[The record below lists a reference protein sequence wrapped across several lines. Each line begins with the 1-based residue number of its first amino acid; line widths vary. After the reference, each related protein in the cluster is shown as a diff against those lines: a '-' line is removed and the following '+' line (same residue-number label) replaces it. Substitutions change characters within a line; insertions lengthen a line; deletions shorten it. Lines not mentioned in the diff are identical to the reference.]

1 MTNFPAGAN
10 MYPLLLAAVP
20 RERIWGGRMLAQLM
34 HKSLP
39 GDAPIGETW
48 EAWPGCTILQ
58 GKYAGKTL
66 ATLLETDARA
76 VEGRA
81 AAAGGL
87 FPLLFKYLDARD
99 HLSVQVHPD
108 DAQAQTLEGEAFG
121 KTEAWYVLHAEPGSA
136 LIHGFRKSTSAEE
149 FAAALKV
156 GTLAG
161 TTRPAYLA
169 GVLPAASTAMRGAG
183 DPPLAD
189 LLSFVTVQ
197 SGDVVFLPAGTVH
210 ALGKGLVI
218 AEIQQN
224 SDLTYRLYD
233 WDRRDATGKPRER
246 HVETGLQVAKFGAL
260 HEHKVPRVIVPQP
273 FGEQHFL
280 VACRYFTWE
289 LLVVR
294 QAARELPLEDT
305 FHILAVLAGS
315 AAITFG
321 PAEEWTCEM
330 RAGQTMLVPAAL
342 EHYGIVPLAAECS
355 LLRMYVPSLRAN
367 VIEPLRRAGVEDVRI
382 AQLGGPLAA
391 HNDLLPLLRYAVN
404 LPR

>member
-1 MTNFPAGAN
+1 MTNFPVDAN
-10 MYPLLLAAVP
+10 MYPMLLEAVP

-39 GDAPIGETW
+39 GDARIGETW
-48 EAWPGCTILQ
+48 ETWPGCRILQ
-58 GKYAGKTL
+58 GKHAGKTL
-66 ATLLETDARA
+66 ATLLDTDASA
-76 VEGRA
+76 IEGHA
-81 AAAGGL
+81 AAPVRL

-108 DAQAQTLEGEAFG
+108 DAQARTIEGEAFG
-121 KTEAWYVLHAEPGSA
+121 KTEAWYVLHAEPGST

-149 FAAALKV
+149 FAAALK
-156 GTLAG
+156 AG
-161 TTRPAYLA
+161 
-169 GVLPAASTAMRGAG
+169 TAMRGAG
-183 DPPLAD
+183 APALAE
-189 LLSFVTVQ
+189 LLSFVKVQ

-233 WDRRDATGKPRER
+233 WGRRDAAGQPREL
-246 HVETGLQVAKFGAL
+246 HVEKGLRVAEFGAL
-260 HEHKVPRVIVPQP
+260 HAHKVRSLVVLQP

-305 FHILAVLAGS
+305 FHILAVLTGS

-321 PAEEWTCEM
+321 PAREWTCEVS
-330 RAGQTMLVPAAL
+330 AGQTVLVPAAL
-342 EHYGIVPLAAECS
+342 ERYGIVPLAAECK
-355 LLRMYVPSLRAN
+355 LLRMYVPSLRNN
-367 VIEPLRRAGVEDVRI
+367 VIEPLRRAGVEDARI
-382 AQLGGPLAA
+382 AQLGGPVAA
-391 HNDLLPLLRYAVN
+391 HNDLLPLL
-404 LPR
+404 

>member
-10 MYPLLLAAVP
+10 MYPLLLGAVP

-39 GDAPIGETW
+39 GDARIGETW

-58 GKYAGKTL
+58 GKHAGKTL
-66 ATLLETDARA
+66 ASLLETDAQA
-76 VEGRA
+76 IEGRA
-81 AAAGGL
+81 AAAGGP

-108 DAQAQTLEGEAFG
+108 DAQAQTLEGETFG

-149 FAAALKV
+149 FAAALKA
-156 GTLAG
+156 GTLAEL
-161 TTRPAYLA
+161 LA
-169 GVLPAASTAMRGAG
+169 
-183 DPPLAD
+183 
-189 LLSFVTVQ
+189 FVTVQ
-197 SGDVVFLPAGTVH
+197 AGDVVFLPAGTVH

-233 WDRRDATGKPRER
+233 WDRRDAAGKPREL
-246 HVETGLQVAKFGAL
+246 HVEKGLRVAEFGAL
-260 HEHKVPRVIVPQP
+260 HEHKVPPVIVPQP
-273 FGEQHFL
+273 YGEQHFL
-280 VACRYFTWE
+280 VACRYFAWE

-294 QAARELPLEDT
+294 QAARELPLDDT

-321 PAEEWTCEM
+321 PAREWTCEVH
-330 RAGQTMLVPAAL
+330 AGQTVLVPAAL
-342 EHYGIVPLAAECS
+342 ERYGIVPLAAECK
-355 LLRMYVPSLRAN
+355 LLRMYVPSLRAG
-367 VIEPLRRAGVEDVRI
+367 VIEPLRRAGVEDARI
-382 AQLGGPLAA
+382 AQLGGPVAA
-391 HNDLLPLLRYAVN
+391 HNDLLPLL
-404 LPR
+404 